1 MPNPDFNPIGLESG
15 PMRPGVA
22 VDPYRV
28 LRALWAGKWWLL
40 AASVVGLVLGFVIA
54 KTFIKSPY
62 TTAALLKYEGALAYV
77 EGLPPPDPGAFAASS
92 QALSMQPVL
101 KDIKERIGFE
111 GNLTAL
117 SNLVDYTTDFANGVL
132 RIEVSSA
139 SAEGAAAFSK
149 AVAEAFIGYH
159 EKQQSARIA
168 AEMQSI
174 DGRIKAAEVE
184 AARAREAYK
193 AFREEHGIADVGTEQ
208 GGARESAAKLKADA
222 QLATSEI
229 RALEARVKTLEEQL
243 AQTSKTRVVT
253 GGRSPELAQYNR
265 LRGELAKARSSLSSE
280 HPRVRS
286 LEAQVEALRQQI
298 TSGNI
303 DKTGA
308 GTVTA
313 NTTHQALSD
322 QLRTSQTNLES
333 LRERQRSLTE
343 LATQAQAR
351 AETFSEFEG
360 EASTLLTQIK
370 VNEGLIKELKST
382 RAYLEDGIGR
392 ASSGFVIL
400 DPGAVPEYA
409 KRSRT
414 KYFVFAGVPAFF
426 VMIALAFVLGREL
439 RGLRVRTPAEVGFW
453 GHGPVVGSTTWPKD
467 PRGVDDLVAG
477 LDDYAPDARGNIL
490 IVGASEREEELACE
504 LATRLGEDWVM
515 ISDASADPALAEH
528 VPGQSHRPGPI
539 GHYPLAKTQ
548 QPYQLATSH
557 PQEMRVEAW
566 VGPSKGQALR
576 RAARLA
582 DRVIVLV
589 PSGAIS
595 TTELAA
601 MRTRLGRT
609 EGVGYILV
617 GLDDELQHLPDRA
630 GDIDDFWRTSPKG

>member
-1 MPNPDFNPIGLESG
+1 MPNPDFNPMGLESG
-15 PMRPGVA
+15 PTRPGMA
-22 VDPYRV
+22 VDPHRV
-28 LRALWAGKWWLL
+28 LRALWAGKWWLVL
-40 AASVVGLVLGFVIA
+40 ASVVGVVLGFVAA
-54 KTFIKSPY
+54 KTLIKSPY

-101 KDIKERIGFE
+101 KDIRDRIGFE

-117 SNLVDYTTDFANGVL
+117 SNLIDYTTDFANGVL
-132 RIEVSSA
+132 RVEVSGA
-139 SAEGAAAFSK
+139 SAQGAAAFSK
-149 AVAEAFIGYH
+149 AVAEAFIAYH
-159 EKQQSARIA
+159 ENQQSARIVAEMKSIDSRLAA
-168 AEMQSI
+168 AE
-174 DGRIKAAEVE
+174 AE

-208 GGARESAAKLKADA
+208 GGARESAAKLKAEA
-222 QLATSEI
+222 ELATSEI

-243 AQTSKTRVVT
+243 AQTSKTRVVA
-253 GGRSPELAQYNR
+253 GGKSPELAQYNR
-265 LRGELAKARSSLSSE
+265 LRGELAKARSSLSNE

-286 LEAQVEALRQQI
+286 LEAQVESLRQQLG
-298 TSGNI
+298 SGSV
-303 DKTGA
+303 DQTGS
-308 GTVTA
+308 GTVTT
-313 NTTHQALSD
+313 NKTYGALEE
-322 QLRTSQTNLES
+322 QLRTTKTNLES

-343 LATQAQAR
+343 LAAQAQTR

-360 EASTLLTQIK
+360 EASALLTQIK

-409 KRSRT
+409 ERSRA
-414 KYFVFAGVPAFF
+414 KYLVFAGVPMLF

-467 PRGVDDLVAG
+467 PRGVEDLVAG
-477 LDDYAPDARGNIL
+477 LDDYAPDARGKLL

-515 ISDASADPALAEH
+515 LSQPGGYVSPIDP
-528 VPGQSHRPGPI
+528 VPGQQHRPGAQ
-539 GHYPLAKTQ
+539 YPLAKADTG
-548 QPYQLATSH
+548 PYPLATAH
-557 PQEMRVEAW
+557 PQDMRVEAW

-595 TTELAA
+595 TTELSQ

-609 EGVGYILV
+609 DGVGYILV

-630 GDIDDFWRTSPKG
+630 GDLQGFWRNAPKG